1 MLSLRIFN
9 SFAKTFIA
17 PALPVLDDLV
27 PISVWLPSKV
37 IELVALTVILPP
49 LPVLLIFNAGT
60 TGPTEAIEALLVN
73 LISSAQML
81 IEPACPETKVLA
93 KMPLIK
99 GELGIAPSKLICSA
113 GLFPSKPRMVTLPP
127 VPLPKVDA
135 APFVAW
141 SFWVLT
147 KTSPELASAWLSAL
161 NWEPFRLISWA
172 TTLRL
177 PPLPATNAL
186 VEINPHSNKDSFG
199 VVREMSPVLP
209 ELKLKAKI

>member
-1 MLSLRIFN
+1 
-9 SFAKTFIA
+9 
-17 PALPVLDDLV
+17 
-27 PISVWLPSKV
+27 
-37 IELVALTVILPP
+37 
-49 LPVLLIFNAGT
+49 
-60 TGPTEAIEALLVN
+60 
-73 LISSAQML
+73 
-81 IEPACPETKVLA
+81 
-93 KMPLIK
+93 
-99 GELGIAPSKLICSA
+99 
-113 GLFPSKPRMVTLPP
+113 MVTLPP

-147 KTSPELASAWLSAL
+147 KTSPELASAWLSGL